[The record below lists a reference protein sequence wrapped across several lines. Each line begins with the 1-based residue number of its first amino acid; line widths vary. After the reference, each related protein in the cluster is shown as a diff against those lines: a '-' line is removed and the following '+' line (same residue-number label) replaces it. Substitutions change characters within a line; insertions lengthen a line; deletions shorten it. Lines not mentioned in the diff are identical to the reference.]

1 LKSEIR
7 KRERI
12 RIGNQTSFAV
22 KAPIIPFE
30 YAVSN
35 GFGAFEWFP
44 DKKENGTGFMATE
57 IDLKTRR
64 YIRHTARAN
73 DIRLSIHAPWWANP
87 MDYEGQALLLK
98 DLKFAH
104 DLGATLLNIHLYNGE
119 GIMAY
124 AMAITEIIER
134 TAEMGIKLSIENTTF
149 TVPEDFNQLF
159 TILRDNKHKKI
170 GHVGMCLD
178 LGHANLC
185 DNTHND
191 YLSFMDR
198 LDKDVPI
205 IHVHLHENYGDED
218 SHLPV
223 FTGPSGKDDAGL
235 RGFIKRLRER
245 NFSGSII
252 LEQWPDPPSL
262 LNQARDKLQS
272 MFKAEGYWL

>member
-1 LKSEIR
+1 LKLEA
-7 KRERI
+7 RERNRI
-12 RIGNQTSFAV
+12 RIGNQTSFTV
-22 KAPIIPFE
+22 TPPILPFE
-30 YAVSN
+30 YAVDQ

-44 DKKENGTGFMATE
+44 DKKETGDGFMTA
-57 IDLKTRR
+57 DLDHKIRR
-64 YIRHTARAN
+64 YIKDTARAH

-87 MDYEGQALLLK
+87 MNPEGQALLLK
-98 DLKFAH
+98 DLEFAH

-119 GIMAY
+119 GIKAY
-124 AMAITEIIER
+124 AMAITEIIKR
-134 TAEMGIKLSIENTTF
+134 TEEMGIKLSIENTTF

-159 TILRDNKHKKI
+159 TILRNLKNKTI
-170 GHVGMCLD
+170 GHVGMCID

-185 DNTHND
+185 DSTHND

-198 LDKDVPI
+198 LDKEAPI

-235 RGFIKRLRER
+235 RDFIKRLKER

-252 LEQWPDPPSL
+252 LEQWPNPPSL
-262 LNQARDKLQS
+262 LNQAHDKLQR
-272 MFKAEGYWL
+272 MLEAEGY